1 MLDACKIA
9 EIKCLKLMNET
20 SAVALEYGIFRR
32 GTLGDETRHVMF
44 VDMGYSKTSVCIAE
58 ISKKLVKIK

>member
-20 SAVALEYGIFRR
+20 SAIALEYGIFRR
-32 GTLGDETRHVMF
+32 GKLEDEARHVMF
-44 VDMGYSKTSVCIAE
+44 IDMGYSKTSICIAS
-58 ISKKLVKIK
+58 ITKKLVKIK

>member
-1 MLDACKIA
+1 
-9 EIKCLKLMNET
+9 MNET